1 MSRMLLVRH
10 CESSGPRPEAPL
22 TDRGRAQAV
31 CLADFLSK
39 YRIDAIVSSPYRRA
53 RDTIAPFAASAGLD
67 VSIDP
72 RLAERRMSEEPD
84 ADWRETL
91 RRSFDD
97 PDHRLPGAESA
108 RETVARGRA
117 ALDDLLTGAWR
128 MPVAVTHGQLMGL
141 VLHTFDSRIGFAR
154 WVEMSVPDV
163 YLVVADGGR
172 VRFERV
178 WCEAG

>member
-10 CESSGPRPEAPL
+10 CESSGPWPEAPL
-22 TDRGRAQAV
+22 TDRGRAQAGR
-31 CLADFLSK
+31 LADFLTGC
-39 YRIDAIVSSPYRRA
+39 RIDAVVSSPYRRA
-53 RDTIAPFAASAGLD
+53 RDTIAPFAASSGLA

-84 ADWRETL
+84 ADWKATL

-117 ALDDLLTGAWR
+117 ALDDLLTSPWR

-141 VLHTFDSRIGFAR
+141 VLHTFDSRFGFAR
-154 WVEMSVPDV
+154 WEEMSTPDV
-163 YLVVADGGR
+163 YLVVADGGP

-178 WCEAG
+178 WREAA

>member
-10 CESSGPRPEAPL
+10 CESSGPWPEAPL

-31 CLADFLSK
+31 RLADFLTE

-53 RDTIAPFAASAGLD
+53 RDTIAPFAVATGLAL
-67 VSIDP
+67 SIDP

-91 RRSFDD
+91 RRSFAD
-97 PDHRLPGAESA
+97 PEHRLPGAESA

-117 ALDDLLTGAWR
+117 AIGDLLTGPWR
-128 MPVAVTHGQLMGL
+128 MPVAVSHGQLIGL
-141 VLHTFDSRIGFAR
+141 VLHT
-154 WVEMSVPDV
+154 
-163 YLVVADGGR
+163 L
-172 VRFERV
+172 
-178 WCEAG
+178 

>member
-10 CESSGPRPEAPL
+10 CESSGPRPDAPL
-22 TDRGRAQAV
+22 TERGRAQAV
-31 CLADFLSK
+31 RLADFLTE

-53 RDTIAPFAASAGLD
+53 RDTIAPFAGATGLA

-97 PDHRLPGAESA
+97 PEHRLPGAESA

-117 ALDDLLTGAWR
+117 AIDDLLTGTWR
-128 MPVAVTHGQLMGL
+128 MPVAVSHGQLIGL
-141 VLHTFDSRIGFAR
+141 VLHTLDARFGFTR
-154 WVEMSVPDV
+154 WEEMSTPDV
-163 YLVVADGGR
+163 YLLVADGGP

-178 WCEAG
+178 WREAG